1 MAHRTPALPIPAAPA
16 PKGRARLFRHLS
28 HIVGVSLVVAAALS
42 NLGPAQA
49 ASRIKDISTFE
60 GVRDNLLVGYG
71 LVVGLNG
78 TGDSLANSPFT
89 RQSLE
94 SMLERLGVN
103 IRNANLNSKNVAAVI
118 VSATLPPFSRQG
130 SRIDVNVSTLGDSKS
145 LLGGTLLVTPL
156 IGADGQVY
164 VVAQGSTVVGGFAV
178 AGEGESLVKGVP
190 TAGRIPSGGIIEREI
205 GFDLSNASSLNI
217 SLRNPDLTTAG
228 RIAAAINTLLKTP
241 AAEVLD
247 PGTVQLTAPPAYAN
261 KMVRLL
267 ADIEQLSVEPDQLAR
282 VVIDETTGVIV
293 MGDRVRVDSVAI
305 AQGNL
310 TIRVTETPQVSQ
322 PSPFAQQGNTETVAR
337 TQIQVDE
344 QSGQG
349 LVVVESGVSLQD
361 LVDGLNALGIG
372 PRDMISILQTIKA
385 AGALQAEIVVM

>member
-1 MAHRTPALPIPAAPA
+1 MDFLNSAFHILEATG
-16 PKGRARLFRHLS
+16 PKGRPHLFRRLRRS
-28 HIVGVSLVVAAALS
+28 VGITLVLLATVIGTDPVL
-42 NLGPAQA
+42 A
-49 ASRIKDISTFE
+49 ASRIKDIVTFE

-78 TGDSLANSPFT
+78 TGDSLSNSPFT

-103 IRNANLNSKNVAAVI
+103 IRNSNLGAKNVAAVI
-118 VSATLPPFSRQG
+118 VSANLPPFSRQG
-130 SRIDVNVSTLGDSKS
+130 SRIDVTVSTLGDSKS

-164 VVAQGSTVVGGFAV
+164 AVAQGSTVVGGFS
-178 AGEGESLVKGVP
+178 AGGAGTSVVKGVP

-205 GFDLSNASSLNI
+205 DFDLANASQLNI
-217 SLRNPDLTTAG
+217 ALRNQDLTTAG
-228 RIAAAINTLLKTP
+228 RIAQAINTFLKVP
-241 AAEVLD
+241 AAVVLD
-247 PGTVQLTAPPAYAN
+247 PGTVLLTTPPAYAN
-261 KMVRLL
+261 NMVGLL
-267 ADIEQLSVEPDQLAR
+267 ADVEQLSVEPDQLAR

-293 MGDRVRVDSVAI
+293 MGEKVRVDTVAI

-322 PSPFAQQGNTETVAR
+322 PAPFAQQGTTVTVPRTE
-337 TQIQVDE
+337 IEVDE

-349 LVVVESGVSLQD
+349 LVLVESGVSLQE

>member
-1 MAHRTPALPIPAAPA
+1 MDFRNPALPILEAPA
-16 PKGRARLFRHLS
+16 PKGHPRLFRRLRQ
-28 HIVGVSLVVAAALS
+28 IVGVTLVLLATVVGVEPAL
-42 NLGPAQA
+42 A
-49 ASRIKDISTFE
+49 ASRIKDIATFE

-103 IRNANLNSKNVAAVI
+103 IRDTNLSSKNVAAVI
-118 VSATLPPFSRQG
+118 VSANLPPFSRQG
-130 SRIDVNVSTLGDSKS
+130 SRIDVTVSTLGDSKS

-164 VVAQGSTVVGGFAV
+164 AVAQGSTVVGGFA
-178 AGEGESLVKGVP
+178 AGGQAANIVKGVP

-205 GFDLSNASSLNI
+205 GFDLSNASRLNI
-217 SLRNPDLTTAG
+217 SLRNADLTTAG
-228 RIAAAINTLLKTP
+228 RIAAAINTFLKVP
-241 AAEVLD
+241 AAVVLD
-247 PGTVQLTAPPAYAN
+247 PGTVLLTLPPAYAKN
-261 KMVRLL
+261 MVGLL
-267 ADIEQLSVEPDQLAR
+267 ADVEQLAVEPDQLAR

-293 MGDRVRVDSVAI
+293 MGDKVRVDSVAI

-322 PSPFAQQGNTETVAR
+322 PAPFAQQGTTVTVPR
-337 TQIQVDE
+337 TDVEVDE

-349 LVVVESGVSLQD
+349 LVLVETGVSLQD

-372 PRDMISILQTIKA
+372 PRDMISILQAIKS